1 MHELRRNIRLLF
13 FLFIHLPFASK
24 GPYGKTKILN
34 TNKLP
39 LIGYHKEKSLKTF
52 SIATHGAVCL
62 YFLTLDPMDPKQ
74 KSTHNKKIKKR
85 EERGEST

>member
-1 MHELRRNIRLLF
+1 
-13 FLFIHLPFASK
+13 
-24 GPYGKTKILN
+24 
-34 TNKLP
+34 LP

-62 YFLTLDPMDPKQ
+62 YFLKLDPMDPKQ